1 MIEAKGEGAARLEE
15 QVCGVGR
22 AGEAGCRVLGPEPS
36 LFSGA
41 VCGLPR
47 SPDPR
52 PGEGEGLT
60 QGLLHTHLV
69 TTEQW
74 GPWLRQTGTLGDLWW
89 HKHGDTGE
97 SI

>member
-1 MIEAKGEGAARLEE
+1 M
-15 QVCGVGR
+15 
-22 AGEAGCRVLGPEPS
+22 GEAGWRAGGGVLGPEPS

-41 VCGLPR
+41 VCWLLLGQ
-47 SPDPR
+47 DPR

-74 GPWLRQTGTLGDLWW
+74 GPWLTAETNWDLGGGPLAGSGTNMGTLVSPS
-89 HKHGDTGE
+89 K
-97 SI
+97 